1 MAAVRQGC
9 DDGTIANWT
18 RADINRFYQEH
29 VMKAYLRRLA
39 DTAQSFDK
47 DELKADDIDF
57 TQLYGR
63 LSGYE
68 ESLQELNQMVGLDN
82 IKKSITTIAHQVKI
96 FAERRQQGLPTNTK
110 DVFHAVFTGSPG
122 TGKTTVAKMLGRIY
136 HQLGLL
142 SKGEVICV
150 DRSRIVGRFIGD
162 TEDNVKNL
170 LREAQGNV
178 LFIDEAYSLY
188 SSEGTND
195 YGRRAVESLLTS
207 LSEKNPDMLVI
218 FAGYKEEMDRLMTM
232 NPGLHDRFPY
242 KFHFADYTAA
252 QLMLIAEHIFQ
263 QDQYLLA
270 KDARDEL
277 QLSIEKAL
285 QHRSSHFGNARWV
298 EQFVRNGIIPA
309 LADRLADTKSHRPL
323 VREDYQRVLVSDVK
337 AAYELFAPSTVEL
350 KPRLRV
356 VGFGT

>member
-1 MAAVRQGC
+1 M
-9 DDGTIANWT
+9 
-18 RADINRFYQEH
+18 
-29 VMKAYLRRLA
+29 
-39 DTAQSFDK
+39 
-47 DELKADDIDF
+47 
-57 TQLYGR
+57 
-63 LSGYE
+63 
-68 ESLQELNQMVGLDN
+68 
-82 IKKSITTIAHQVKI
+82 
-96 FAERRQQGLPTNTK
+96 
-110 DVFHAVFTGSPG
+110 
-122 TGKTTVAKMLGRIY
+122 
-136 HQLGLL
+136 L

-252 QLMLIAEHIFQ
+252 QLMQIAEHIFQ

-309 LADRLADTKSHRPL
+309 LADRLADTKSQRPL